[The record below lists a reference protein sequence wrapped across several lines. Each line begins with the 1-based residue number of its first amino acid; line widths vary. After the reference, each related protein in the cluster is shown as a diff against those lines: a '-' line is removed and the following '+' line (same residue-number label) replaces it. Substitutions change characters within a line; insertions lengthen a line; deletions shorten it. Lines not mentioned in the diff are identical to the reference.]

1 MTKGWSMTV
10 FSAADFRRVIDV
22 LFRIDPGL
30 WYVLDLRRRSAASWL
45 PVALLL
51 ALFAFGA
58 VKCLL
63 AANIGGAAVLSAVAV
78 TLLAVKIRA
87 VAYG

>member
-1 MTKGWSMTV
+1 MAV
-10 FSAADFRRVIDV
+10 FSAAVLRRLVEA

-30 WYVLDLRRRSAASWL
+30 WYVLDLRRRSAASWM

-58 VKCLL
+58 VECLI
-63 AANIGGAAVLSAVAV
+63 AANIGGAAVLSAVAAA
-78 TLLAVKIRA
+78 LFAVKMRA
-87 VAYG
+87 IAQG